1 MHDVAM
7 NRPECDVVMKG
18 GITSGVVYPRA
29 IARLAAHYRLR
40 SVGGASAGAIAA
52 AAAAAAEY
60 GRATGGF
67 ERLRGLSDQL
77 AQTVDASA
85 HGATRLFRLFQPQSS
100 TRRLYQLLVAGL
112 MPEQRARG
120 LAAARWLLA
129 SLRWFP
135 LTALFALLVAL
146 LALSL
151 LGHSDFAGSALAWV
165 GAGAALFA
173 AFVTFVLVLAVRI
186 ACHALRV
193 LPANG
198 YGLCSGL
205 GGDDALTPWLHAT
218 LQSLAGLD
226 PRRPLRFGD
235 LWRGHAPPA
244 DYVAASARVHARERD
259 IDLRLM
265 TTALSQGRPYSLPLD
280 NATFCFDVDEMRALF
295 PQDVVDALLADSP
308 GRIEEGAL
316 RGRYRVPEM
325 EDLPVLV
332 AVRMSLAFPLL
343 LSAVPLWR
351 ERLDPVPRA
360 PGQWRHVAE
369 RVWFSDGGICSN
381 FPIHY
386 FDALVPSRP
395 TFGINLVDAEFVPP
409 EPRDPVDFVWMPDH
423 NGSGATST
431 VVDVER
437 KGLRSFIGAILT
449 TMQDWS
455 DSTQLAIPGY
465 RDRIVAVRLKEGE
478 GGLNLRMAPALI
490 ERLAVRGEAAAD
502 LLLAHY
508 AQRDPPPGV
517 VTGWR
522 NHRWVR
528 YRVAMRVLGEA
539 FDGLL
544 RAEAGSADGDA
555 ALQPMHADP
564 PSYAFRSG
572 RQRDA
577 ALAAY
582 RELLALARR
591 FAQEREDL
599 GYSPFDHDA
608 HDGPHPRPV
617 LRIRPP
623 L

>member
-1 MHDVAM
+1 MS
-7 NRPECDVVMKG
+7 EK
-18 GITSGVVYPRA
+18 
-29 IARLAAHYRLR
+29 
-40 SVGGASAGAIAA
+40 
-52 AAAAAAEY
+52 
-60 GRATGGF
+60 
-67 ERLRGLSDQL
+67 
-77 AQTVDASA
+77 
-85 HGATRLFRLFQPQSS
+85 
-100 TRRLYQLLVAGL
+100 
-112 MPEQRARG
+112 RARM
-120 LAAARWLLA
+120 LATARWLLA
-129 SLRWFP
+129 ALRWFP
-135 LTALFALLVAL
+135 VAASLALLIALFALSPLR
-146 LALSL
+146 
-151 LGHSDFAGSALAWV
+151 HFDFAGSASAWL
-165 GAGAALFA
+165 GAAATVFA
-173 AFVTFVLVLAVRI
+173 ALCTFGLVLAARI
-186 ACHALRV
+186 VWHALRV

-198 YGLCSGL
+198 FGLCSGL
-205 GGDDALTPWLHAT
+205 GPADALTPWLHAT
-218 LQSLAGLD
+218 LQALAGLD

-235 LWRGHAPPA
+235 LWRGHAPPP

-280 NATFCFDVDEMRALF
+280 NVAFCFDVDEMRALF
-295 PQDVVDALLADSP
+295 PPDIVDALVADSP
-308 GRIEEGAL
+308 GRLDEGPL
-316 RGRYRVPEM
+316 RGRYRLPEM

-351 ERLDPVPRA
+351 ERIDPDPRA
-360 PGQWRHVAE
+360 RGRWRHVAE
-369 RVWFSDGGICSN
+369 RIWFSDGGICSN

-395 TFGINLVDAEFVPP
+395 TFCINLVDAEFVPP
-409 EPRDPVDFVWMPDH
+409 EPVDPGDFVWMPDH
-423 NGSGATST
+423 NGAGATST
-431 VVDVER
+431 VVAVER
-437 KGLRSFIGAILT
+437 KGLRSFLGAILT

-465 RDRIVAVRLKEGE
+465 RDRIVAVRLRDDE
-478 GGLNLRMAPALI
+478 GGLNLRMAPSLI
-490 ERLAVRGEAAAD
+490 ERLAARGEAAAD

-508 AQRDPPPGV
+508 AQRDLPTGV

-539 FDGLL
+539 LEGLL
-544 RAEAGSADGDA
+544 SAETKTADGDA

-564 PSYAFRSG
+564 PSYDFRSD

-591 FAQEREDL
+591 FAKERGEL
-599 GYSPFDHDA
+599 GYPPFDHDPL
-608 HDGPHPRPV
+608 DGPHPRPE